1 MEAVVTD
8 IFTTPSMRLI
18 QVDAGAIERELARL
32 WSAATETEQAGG
44 VALMRACVFNL
55 VVLTDAAHVAPVT
68 NIIARLTA
76 LRPHR
81 AIVAALD
88 GDDDATAPQPRLEAW
103 VQAHCMLAP
112 PGRPQV
118 CGEQI
123 TIIAPRSASPYIP
136 GIALSLLEPDVPV
149 VLWWTLD
156 RPPDHTLL
164 ANLQPIADR
173 LILDTA
179 RMPGGVDTLHAVRAL
194 IDAGVAVGDFAWGR
208 LTPWRE
214 QIAQL
219 FDAPPALRRL
229 QSIERVTISHVP
241 HGATAAL
248 LLAGWIA
255 ARLDWRPSTVH
266 HTGAVLSRP
275 DGGSVRIERVEVAT
289 ETADDL
295 VSAALEATD
304 ARFTVTRSATGD
316 YLAACAVIDD
326 LMPVERAVHLPALD
340 AATLIADELRLAHH
354 DPIYEA
360 ALRQALDLAR
370 QKPTPAPE

>member
-1 MEAVVTD
+1 MTD
-8 IFTTPSMRLI
+8 LFTTPSMRLT

-32 WSAATETEQAGG
+32 WSAATKTEQTGG

-68 NIIARLTA
+68 NIIARLTV

-103 VQAHCMLAP
+103 VQAHCTLAP

-123 TIIAPRSASPYIP
+123 TIVAPRAAGPYIP
-136 GIALSLLEPDVPV
+136 GIVLSLLEPDVPV

-156 RPPDHTLL
+156 RLPDHALL
-164 ANLQPIADR
+164 ASLQPVADR

-179 RMPGGVDTLHAVRAL
+179 RMPGGVDALHAVQAL
-194 IDAGVAVGDFAWGR
+194 IDAGVAVGDFVWGR

-219 FDAPPALRRL
+219 FDAPLRSGVCDRL
-229 QSIERVTISHVP
+229 SASRFRTFRVERLPRCCSSVGLPRVS
-241 HGATAAL
+241 
-248 LLAGWIA
+248 
-255 ARLDWRPSTVH
+255 
-266 HTGAVLSRP
+266 TGARP
-275 DGGSVRIERVEVAT
+275 RCTIPAPFCHDPMADRCGS
-289 ETADDL
+289 
-295 VSAALEATD
+295 SGW
-304 ARFTVTRSATGD
+304 RSQQKPPTIW
-316 YLAACAVIDD
+316 CRRHWKR
-326 LMPVERAVHLPALD
+326 LMPGLL
-340 AATLIADELRLAHH
+340 
-354 DPIYEA
+354 
-360 ALRQALDLAR
+360 
-370 QKPTPAPE
+370 